1 MIIVVT
7 YISSDRPPILPPMGS
22 KKNAYLPRPGW
33 YLGCVDDVVFMNPIV

>member
-22 KKNAYLPRPGW
+22 KKNAYPTGRGGGLS
-33 YLGCVDDVVFMNPIV
+33 VV